1 MECLTPT
8 VSFYIFMDDYFTSFR
23 LLACLPTLELTT
35 FEQEVCST
43 KIGYATIIGKN
54 SCKKSNVATLN
65 SAADIEQKRYVTCV
79 AGYSDSSALYIGS
92 SESCQ
97 PNRNLFALEQSWKKV
112 YSRPT
117 TKSIPPFQPE
127 HGVCQNNRS
136 ELGQT
141 QDWYTNEKMVV
152 VLTYLPLCLNG
163 RCCFLECV
171 GIVLD

>member
-1 MECLTPT
+1 
-8 VSFYIFMDDYFTSFR
+8 MDDYFTSFR

-97 PNRNLFALEQSWKKV
+97 PNRNLFCAGAKLKESIFKSNNQIN
-112 YSRPT
+112 PT
-117 TKSIPPFQPE
+117 VPT
-127 HGVCQNNRS
+127 R
-136 ELGQT
+136 T
-141 QDWYTNEKMVV
+141 W
-152 VLTYLPLCLNG
+152 VLSK
-163 RCCFLECV
+163 
-171 GIVLD
+171 